1 MLFLLF
7 LFLIKILFCCMFTSS
22 MGSSSC
28 VLTTATS
35 FANIALG
42 LPGVLPFVV
51 NFCLRPLSLGSG
63 AKGD

>member
-1 MLFLLF
+1 
-7 LFLIKILFCCMFTSS
+7 

-35 FANIALG
+35 SANIALG
-42 LPGVLPFVV
+42 LPGVLSYDVS
-51 NFCLRPLSLGSG
+51 FCLRPLLLGSG